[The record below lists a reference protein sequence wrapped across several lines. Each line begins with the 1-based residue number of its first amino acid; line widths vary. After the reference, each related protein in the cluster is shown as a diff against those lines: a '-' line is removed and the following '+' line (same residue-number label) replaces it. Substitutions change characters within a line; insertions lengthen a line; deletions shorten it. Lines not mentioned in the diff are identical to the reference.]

1 MEASTYLQPVR
12 KTEQGLDPQD
22 WSELRQLGHRM
33 VEDMIDHLA
42 TVAQRPVWEEMPA
55 EVRERFQSDPPLD
68 GEGAEKAYQDFQ
80 QDVLPY
86 AEGNLHPR
94 FWAWVIGAG
103 SGLGIHA
110 SGHEFR

>member
-1 MEASTYLQPVR
+1 
-12 KTEQGLDPQD
+12 
-22 WSELRQLGHRM
+22 
-33 VEDMIDHLA
+33 MIDHLA
-42 TVAQRPVWEEMPA
+42 SVPQRSVWQEMPA
-55 EVRERFQSDPPLD
+55 EVRRRFQSDPPLD
-68 GEGAEKAYQDFQ
+68 GEGAEKAYRDFQ
-80 QDVLPY
+80 QYVLPY

>member
-1 MEASTYLQPVR
+1 MNASAYVQPST

-42 TVAQRPVWEEMPA
+42 TVAQRPVWQEMPA
-55 EVRERFQSDPPLD
+55 EVRERFQSDLPVD

-103 SGLGIHA
+103 SGLGIHV